1 MLKHCLLW
9 LFLTASTFASQA
21 EEAQTAAPTN
31 AKTAYIIDNLYTF
44 MRSGASKNY
53 RLLGS
58 IDAGTQLTLLSGEE
72 NGFLKVKD
80 DKDREGWVEA
90 KYITQTAGLHKQYQ
104 TLSDEMSSIQNE
116 LRQAQVELP
125 QLQEQNVQLTNQN
138 KQLFTQITQ
147 LKTTLEQERTLK
159 QATSSKEKRQLLT
172 YGGAI
177 AFLGLFLGIIL
188 TIVLSRRKRYQ
199 GWHNTTT

>member
-9 LFLTASTFASQA
+9 LLLTAAPFMSQA
-21 EEAQTAAPTN
+21 EEAQSTPPTN

-44 MRSGASKNY
+44 MRSGASKDY

-58 IDAGTQLTLLSGEE
+58 IDAGTQLTLLSDEQ
-72 NGFLKVKD
+72 NGFIKVKD

-90 KYITQTAGLHKQYQ
+90 KFISESAGLKQQYQ
-104 TLSDEMSSIQNE
+104 ALNSEISAMQNR

-125 QLQEQNVQLTNQN
+125 ELQEQNAQLTEQN
-138 KQLFTQITQ
+138 AQLLAQISQ
-147 LKTTLEQERTLK
+147 LQDSLAQEQQLK
-159 QATSSKEKRQLLT
+159 QATSAKEKRQLLT

-188 TIVLSRRKRYQ
+188 TIVLSRRKRYE
-199 GWHNTTT
+199 GWA

>member
-1 MLKHCLLW
+1 MLKHCFLW
-9 LFLTASTFASQA
+9 LLLTASPFMSLA
-21 EEAQTAAPTN
+21 EETQTAAPTD

-44 MRSGASKNY
+44 LRSGASKNY

-58 IDAGTQLTLLSGEE
+58 VEAGTQLTLLSDEE
-72 NGFLKVKD
+72 NGFYKVKD

-90 KYITQTAGLHKQYQ
+90 KFITQTAGLHHQYQ
-104 TLSDEMSSIQNE
+104 TLSNEMNSMQSK

-125 QLQEQNVQLTNQN
+125 KLQQQNQQLTNKNQ
-138 KQLFTQITQ
+138 QLITRITK
-147 LKTTLEQERTLK
+147 LETTLKQERALK

-199 GWHNTTT
+199 GWA

>member
-1 MLKHCLLW
+1 
-9 LFLTASTFASQA
+9 
-21 EEAQTAAPTN
+21 
-31 AKTAYIIDNLYTF
+31 
-44 MRSGASKNY
+44 MR
-53 RLLGS
+53 S
-58 IDAGTQLTLLSGEE
+58 IDAGTQLTLLSSEE

-199 GWHNTTT
+199 GWA

>member
-1 MLKHCLLW
+1 MLKHCFLW
-9 LFLTASTFASQA
+9 LLLTASPFISQA
-21 EEAQTAAPTN
+21 EEAQTAAPTD

-44 MRSGASKNY
+44 LRSGASKNY

-58 IDAGTQLTLLSGEE
+58 VDAGTQLTLLSDEE
-72 NGFLKVKD
+72 NGFYKVKD

-90 KYITQTAGLHKQYQ
+90 KFITQTPGLHQQYQ
-104 TLSDEMSSIQNE
+104 TLNNEMNAMQNK

-125 QLQEQNVQLTNQN
+125 QLQQQTQQLTNQN
-138 KQLFTQITQ
+138 QQLIAQITQ
-147 LKTTLEQERTLK
+147 LETTLEQERALK

-177 AFLGLFLGIIL
+177 AFLGLFIGIIL

-199 GWHNTTT
+199 GWA

>member
-1 MLKHCLLW
+1 MLKHCLFGL
-9 LFLTASTFASQA
+9 LLTATTFMSHA
-21 EEAQTAAPTN
+21 EEAQSTSPTN

-44 MRSGASKNY
+44 MRSGASKDY

-58 IDAGTQLTLLSGEE
+58 IDAGTQLTLLSSEE
-72 NGFLKVKD
+72 NGFIKVKD

-90 KYITQTAGLHKQYQ
+90 KFISESAGLKQQYQ
-104 TLSDEMSSIQNE
+104 ALNNEISTMQNR

-125 QLQEQNVQLTNQN
+125 ELQEQNTQLTEQN
-138 KQLFTQITQ
+138 AQLLAQISQ
-147 LKTTLEQERTLK
+147 LQGELSQEQHLK
-159 QATSSKEKRQLLT
+159 QATSAKEKRQLLT

-188 TIVLSRRKRYQ
+188 TIVLSRRKRYE
-199 GWHNTTT
+199 GWA

>member
-9 LFLTASTFASQA
+9 LLLTAAPFMSQA
-21 EEAQTAAPTN
+21 EEAQSTSPTN

-44 MRSGASKNY
+44 MRSGASKDY

-58 IDAGTQLTLLSGEE
+58 IDAGTQLTLLSDEQ
-72 NGFLKVKD
+72 NGFIKVKD

-90 KYITQTAGLHKQYQ
+90 KFISESAGLKQQYQ
-104 TLSDEMSSIQNE
+104 ALNNEISTMQNR

-125 QLQEQNVQLTNQN
+125 ELQEQNTQLTEQN
-138 KQLFTQITQ
+138 AQLLAQISQ
-147 LKTTLEQERTLK
+147 LQGELSQEQQLK
-159 QATSSKEKRQLLT
+159 QATSAKEKRQLLT

-177 AFLGLFLGIIL
+177 AFLGLFSGIIL
-188 TIVLSRRKRYQ
+188 TIVLSRRKRYE
-199 GWHNTTT
+199 GWA

>member
-9 LFLTASTFASQA
+9 LLFTAASFMSQA
-21 EEAQTAAPTN
+21 EEAQSTPPPN

-44 MRSGASKNY
+44 MRSGASKDY

-58 IDAGTQLTLLSGEE
+58 IDAGTQLTLLSDEQ
-72 NGFLKVKD
+72 NGFIKVKD
-80 DKDREGWVEA
+80 DKEREGWVEA
-90 KYITQTAGLHKQYQ
+90 KFISESAGLKQQYQ
-104 TLSDEMSSIQNE
+104 ALNNEISAMQNE

-125 QLQEQNVQLTNQN
+125 ELQEQNSQLTEQN
-138 KQLFTQITQ
+138 TQ
-147 LKTTLEQERTLK
+147 LLAQISQLQDSLTQEQQLK
-159 QATSSKEKRQLLT
+159 QATSAKEKRQLLT

-188 TIVLSRRKRYQ
+188 TIVLSRRKRYE
-199 GWHNTTT
+199 GWA

>member
-9 LFLTASTFASQA
+9 LLLTAAPFMSQA
-21 EEAQTAAPTN
+21 EEAQSTSPTN

-44 MRSGASKNY
+44 MRSGASKDY

-58 IDAGTQLTLLSGEE
+58 IDAGTQLTLLSDEQ
-72 NGFLKVKD
+72 NGFIKVKD

-90 KYITQTAGLHKQYQ
+90 KFISESAGLKQQYQ
-104 TLSDEMSSIQNE
+104 ALNNEMSTIQNR
-116 LRQAQVELP
+116 LRQAQVESPELHEQNSQLTEQNAQLLAQIS
-125 QLQEQNVQLTNQN
+125 QLQGELSQEQQ
-138 KQLFTQITQ
+138 
-147 LKTTLEQERTLK
+147 LK
-159 QATSSKEKRQLLT
+159 QATSAKEKRQLLT

-188 TIVLSRRKRYQ
+188 TIVLSRRKRYE
-199 GWHNTTT
+199 GWA

>member
-9 LFLTASTFASQA
+9 LLLAAAPMLSQA
-21 EEAQTAAPTN
+21 AQAQTATN
-31 AKTAYIIDNLYTF
+31 TDAKAAYIIDNLYIF
-44 MRSGASKNY
+44 MRSGASKNH

-58 IDAGTQLTLLSGEE
+58 IDAGTQITLLSNEE
-72 NGFLKVKD
+72 NGFFKVKD

-90 KYITQTAGLHKQYQ
+90 KYISKTPGLHKQYQ
-104 TLSDEMSSIQNE
+104 TLSAEMSAMQNK

-125 QLQEQNVQLTNQN
+125 QLTKQNQQLSEQNQQL
-138 KQLFTQITQ
+138 LAQITQ
-147 LKTTLEQERTLK
+147 LQSTLEQERSQK

-188 TIVLSRRKRYQ
+188 TILLSRRKRYQ
-199 GWHNTTT
+199 GWA

>member
-9 LFLTASTFASQA
+9 LLFTAASFMSQA
-21 EEAQTAAPTN
+21 EEAQSTPPPN

-44 MRSGASKNY
+44 MRSGASKDY

-58 IDAGTQLTLLSGEE
+58 IDAGTQLTLLSDEQ
-72 NGFLKVKD
+72 NGFIKVKD
-80 DKDREGWVEA
+80 DKEREGWVEA
-90 KYITQTAGLHKQYQ
+90 KFISESAGLKQQYQ
-104 TLSDEMSSIQNE
+104 ALNNEISAMQNE

-125 QLQEQNVQLTNQN
+125 ELQEQNSQLTEQN
-138 KQLFTQITQ
+138 AQLLAQISQLQDSLTQ
-147 LKTTLEQERTLK
+147 EQQLK
-159 QATSSKEKRQLLT
+159 QATSAKEKRQLLT

-188 TIVLSRRKRYQ
+188 TIVLSRRKRYE
-199 GWHNTTT
+199 GWA